1 MKTINNTTGNGH
13 KPIQQLAQSGLELLP
28 LIMNNIPQAVFWK
41 DRDLVYLGCNRAF
54 AEDTGFSSPEE
65 VIGKTDFDMP
75 WKEQAELYRAD
86 DRLVMESGESKLN
99 YEEPQTT
106 PDGSTIWLS
115 TSKIPMR
122 ENGQVVAVL
131 GMYEDVT
138 VRKRTEQ
145 AIKESEEKFKVI
157 ADNTAVGVFIYQDG
171 IVRYVGREAAR
182 QLGYEVSETIG
193 RSIMDFIHPD
203 ERQHIADMVRR
214 RTARENVP
222 DQYETRMLKKDGS
235 ALDVLMFG
243 IMIEYEG
250 KPATQGAFLDLTA
263 RKLAEQTLQESEARY
278 SAVVNQ
284 TTEGV
289 IIIQNNIC
297 QFVNEFLAN
306 MLGYAPAE
314 MQNTPFINYLAPESR
329 ALVAGRIK
337 IRLAGEEVPPVYEA
351 KLQRK
356 DGTVFD
362 AELSAGVIQYRGSSA
377 DVGLIR
383 DITERKRA
391 EEALKQSEEKFRVLS
406 DQSPNMTFIN
416 MNGRVVYA
424 NQACEQITGYTV
436 EEFCSPDFNFI
447 SLIAPEHRGMV
458 QASFAK
464 HARGENVEPYDFTL
478 VAKNGKRL
486 EVIQDSRLIV
496 YEGQHAILGICTD
509 ITERK
514 QAEEAIRESED
525 KIPAIYRSNHRGPG
539 ISRARQ
545 DC

>member
-1 MKTINNTTGNGH
+1 MKTINKTTGNGH

-138 VRKRTEQ
+138 VRKRAEQ

-182 QLGYEVSETIG
+182 ILGYNVSETIG

-203 ERQHIADMVRR
+203 ERQHIADIVRR

-250 KPATQGAFLDLTA
+250 KPATQGAFLDLTE
-263 RKLAEQTLQESEARY
+263 RKQAENAIQAEQQRSQTVLEA
-278 SAVVNQ
+278 VTVPM
-284 TTEGV
+284 
-289 IIIQNNIC
+289 II
-297 QFVNEFLAN
+297 
-306 MLGYAPAE
+306 
-314 MQNTPFINYLAPESR
+314 SR
-329 ALVAGRIK
+329 
-337 IRLAGEEVPPVYEA
+337 
-351 KLQRK
+351 
-356 DGTVFD
+356 
-362 AELSAGVIQYRGSSA
+362 
-377 DVGLIR
+377 
-383 DITERKRA
+383 
-391 EEALKQSEEKFRVLS
+391 LS
-406 DQSPNMTFIN
+406 DSK
-416 MNGRVVYA
+416 VLYA
-424 NQACEQITGYTV
+424 NQALAQIGNLDLGVLVGGRTADY
-436 EEFCSPDFNFI
+436 
-447 SLIAPEHRGMV
+447 
-458 QASFAK
+458 FAK
-464 HARGENVEPYDFTL
+464 PEDRDKVAEMLRQHGQVNDFETKLRRGDGSLHWALLSARIINYQNDVCVLSSY
-478 VAKNGKRL
+478 V
-486 EVIQDSRLIV
+486 
-496 YEGQHAILGICTD
+496 D

-514 QAEEAIRESED
+514 QADEAVRESED
-525 KIPAIYRSNHRGPG
+525 RFRRFTEATIEGLVFHEQG
-539 ISRARQ
+539 
-545 DC
+545 